1 MKIAVNARFLLKGKL
16 EGIGWFT
23 HEVLKRVVQ
32 NHPEHEFIFI
42 FDRPFHE
49 DFIYGKNVTPIVV
62 PPPAR
67 HPILWYI
74 WFEWSIKLVLLKHKP
89 DLFISTDGFLSLST
103 KIPQLLVIHDLAF
116 EHFPEHLP
124 FKFRY
129 YLRKFTPKFAQKA
142 KHIVTV
148 STFSKQDIIDTYQIT
163 EEKISIVY
171 NGANDLYK
179 PLSFE
184 ERQSIKEQYAKGSE
198 YFVFAGALHPRKNV
212 LALLDAFTF
221 FKKKQRSNMKLLII
235 GRIAWNA
242 EEIQNKLQ
250 NHPFKEDV
258 IHYDYMQVEE
268 LCKVIGGAYALT
280 FVSIFE
286 GFGIPIL
293 EAIKCNVPSICSNT
307 SSMPEVAG
315 DTAILVDPL
324 NIEEIGNAMRTL
336 YKDEFVRNELKV
348 NCAAQGEKFNWDK
361 SAFDFY
367 EIIEQ
372 KIKN

>member
-42 FDRPFHE
+42 FDRPFHP
-49 DFIYGKNVTPIVV
+49 DFIYGKNVTPIVI

-74 WFEWSIKLVLLKHKP
+74 WFEWSIKWVIKKHRP

-103 KIPQLLVIHDLAF
+103 KVPQLLVIHDLAF

-142 KHIVTV
+142 KHIVSV
-148 STFSKQDIIDTYQIT
+148 STFSKNDLIETYGVP

-179 PLSFE
+179 PLSFQ
-184 ERQSIKEQYAKGSE
+184 ERQEIKDKYAQGSE

-212 LALLDAFTF
+212 LALLEAFTF

-242 EEIQNKLQ
+242 EQIQLKLQ
-250 NHPFKEDV
+250 HHPFKEDV
-258 IHYDYMQVEE
+258 LHYDYMQVEE
-268 LCKVIGGAYALT
+268 LSKVIGAAYALT

-293 EAIKCNVPSICSNT
+293 EAIKCHVPSICSNT

-315 DTAILVDPL
+315 NTAILVNPS

-336 YKDEFVRNELKV
+336 YKDEQYRSQLKD
-348 NCAAQGEKFNWDK
+348 NCKLQGEKFSWDK
-361 SAFDFY
+361 SAVDFY
-367 EIIEQ
+367 EV
-372 KIKN
+372 IKRFES